1 MRSRTEDS
9 PVTRSTAAPSPA
21 ADRADR
27 ADRAGRAVRPV
38 GAGRR
43 RDATANRAAL
53 LVAAQSV
60 LARDPH
66 ASRDAIAQSA
76 GLSRRALYGHF
87 SDRES
92 LLREV
97 IAIGAGRFNAIA
109 EATDDPDPRVALAHM
124 AARLWREASAVR
136 ASANIA
142 LDDAHVAGTVRSL
155 APLRRRVRE
164 LTRQGVESGAFRGDV
179 APDLLAFLIEETAR
193 ATLRELRLSTRDA
206 DAAVV
211 RVVLSIAGLSWREQ
225 VELLDEHPEILAAG

>member
-21 ADRADR
+21 

-66 ASRDAIAQSA
+66 ASLDAIAQSA

-193 ATLRELRLSTRDA
+193 ATLREPRLSTRDA

>member
-1 MRSRTEDS
+1 MTGIPLARTTT
-9 PVTRSTAAPSPA
+9 PVTRTAASPA
-21 ADRADR
+21 SAAPARA
-27 ADRAGRAVRPV
+27 
-38 GAGRR
+38 AGRR

-53 LVAAQSV
+53 LAAAQRV
-60 LARDPH
+60 LAGEPH
-66 ASRDAIAQSA
+66 ASLDAIAQSA

-109 EATDDPDPRVALAHM
+109 EETSDPDPRVALAHM

-142 LDDAHVAGTVRSL
+142 LDDAHVAETVRSL

-164 LTRQGVESGAFRGDV
+164 LTREGVASGAFRGDV
-179 APDLLAFLIEETAR
+179 PPELLAFLIEETAR
-193 ATLRELRLSTRDA
+193 ATLRELRLTTQHA

>member
-53 LVAAQSV
+53 HVAAQSV

-66 ASRDAIAQSA
+66 ASLDAIAQSA

-193 ATLRELRLSTRDA
+193 ATLREPRLSTRDA

>member
-1 MRSRTEDS
+1 MTGIPLARTTT
-9 PVTRSTAAPSPA
+9 PVTRTAASPA
-21 ADRADR
+21 SAAPARA
-27 ADRAGRAVRPV
+27 
-38 GAGRR
+38 AGRR

-53 LVAAQSV
+53 LAAAQRV

-66 ASRDAIAQSA
+66 ASLDAIAQSA

-87 SDRES
+87 SDREE

-109 EATDDPDPRVALAHM
+109 EETSDPDPRVALAHM

>member
-43 RDATANRAAL
+43 RDAAANRAAL

-66 ASRDAIAQSA
+66 ASLDAIAQSA

>member
-1 MRSRTEDS
+1 MTGIPLARTTT
-9 PVTRSTAAPSPA
+9 PVTRTAASPA
-21 ADRADR
+21 SAAPARA
-27 ADRAGRAVRPV
+27 
-38 GAGRR
+38 AGRR

-53 LVAAQSV
+53 LAAAQRV
-60 LARDPH
+60 LAGEPH
-66 ASRDAIAQSA
+66 ASLDAIAQSA

-109 EATDDPDPRVALAHM
+109 EETSDPDPRVALAHM

-142 LDDAHVAGTVRSL
+142 LDDAHVAETVRSL

-164 LTRQGVESGAFRGDV
+164 LTREGVASGAFRGDV
-179 APDLLAFLIEETAR
+179 PPELLAFLIEETAR

>member
-53 LVAAQSV
+53 RVAAQSV

-66 ASRDAIAQSA
+66 ASLDAIAQSA

>member
-1 MRSRTEDS
+1 MARTI
-9 PVTRSTAAPSPA
+9 STAP
-21 ADRADR
+21 
-27 ADRAGRAVRPV
+27 
-38 GAGRR
+38 GRR

-53 LVAAQSV
+53 LAAAQTV

-66 ASRDAIAQSA
+66 ASLDAIAQSA

-97 IAIGAGRFNAIA
+97 IAIGAGRFNTIA
-109 EATDDPDPRVALAHM
+109 EATDDPDPRVALARM

-142 LDDAHVAGTVRSL
+142 LDDAHVAQTVRSL

-164 LTRQGVESGAFRGDV
+164 LTREGVASGAFRGDV
-179 APDLLAFLIEETAR
+179 PPELLAFLIEETAR
-193 ATLRELRLSTRDA
+193 ATLRELRLTTAHA

-211 RVVLSIAGLSWREQ
+211 RVVLSIVGLSWQEQ
-225 VELLDEHPEILAAG
+225 VALLDAHPEILRES

>member
-1 MRSRTEDS
+1 MCIR
-9 PVTRSTAAPSPA
+9 
-21 ADRADR
+21 DR
-27 ADRAGRAVRPV
+27 
-38 GAGRR
+38 
-43 RDATANRAAL
+43 
-53 LVAAQSV
+53 
-60 LARDPH
+60 
-66 ASRDAIAQSA
+66 SA

-97 IAIGAGRFNAIA
+97 IAIGAGRFNTIA

-142 LDDAHVAGTVRSL
+142 LDDAHVAQTMRSL

-164 LTRQGVESGAFRGDV
+164 LTREGVASGAFRGDV
-179 APDLLAFLIEETAR
+179 PPELLAFLIEETAR
-193 ATLRELRLSTRDA
+193 ATLRELRLTTAHA

-211 RVVLSIAGLSWREQ
+211 RVVLSIVGLSWQEQ
-225 VELLDEHPEILAAG
+225 VALLDAHPEILRES